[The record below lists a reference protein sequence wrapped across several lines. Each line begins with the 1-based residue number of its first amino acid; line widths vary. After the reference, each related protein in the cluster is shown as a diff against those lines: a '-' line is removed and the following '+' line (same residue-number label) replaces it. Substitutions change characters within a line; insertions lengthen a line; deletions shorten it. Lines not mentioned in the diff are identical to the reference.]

1 MFIQTENTPNPS
13 TLKFIPENEVIKKGS
28 YEFKSIKEAVVSPLA
43 LKLFE
48 IKDVRSVFFGV
59 NFITITKSETI
70 SWEIIKPNILSC
82 IMDFFSS
89 GIPVIDDT
97 ASDLDK
103 NSVNEEYKKEDTKIV
118 SQIKE
123 LLEEKI
129 KPAVAQDGGD
139 IRFVK
144 FEEKVVFLE
153 LRGSCAGCPS
163 STLTLKSGIENML
176 KYYIPEIDSVEAINW
191 CQLVPIEKIIWFTS

>member
-176 KYYIPEIDSVEAINW
+176 KYYIPEIDSVEAIN
-191 CQLVPIEKIIWFTS
+191 